1 MCYSAYK
8 VLNRARV
15 CYTCADDIDNAEIKQ
30 KFFADGNSRN
40 GGGSG
45 VSAKQNVQIKIYG

>member
-1 MCYSAYK
+1 M
-8 VLNRARV
+8 
-15 CYTCADDIDNAEIKQ
+15 CYTCADNIDNAEIKQ

-45 VSAKQNVQIKIYG
+45 VSAKQNEIIL